1 MNKYLLGSF
10 TIKRAQLFFG
20 GFIFFFWGGVF
31 LSVVENYIN

>member
-10 TIKRAQLFFG
+10 TIKRAQLFF
-20 GFIFFFWGGVF
+20 FLFFVF

>member
-10 TIKRAQLFFG
+10 TIKRAQLFFFG
-20 GFIFFFWGGVF
+20 GGVVF

>member
-10 TIKRAQLFFG
+10 TIKRAQLVFFL
-20 GFIFFFWGGVF
+20 FWVFFVF

>member
-10 TIKRAQLFFG
+10 TIKRAQLFF
-20 GFIFFFWGGVF
+20 FFLFFVF